1 MKFDKKLNDEINRT
15 FRNFN
20 RKQRYNTSKTRG
32 KGDLPIKID
41 VKEWKAKYSD
51 KSRKEIERQLKIYQ
65 SFGERD
71 ALDKV
76 GSNNRL
82 SKWEASFFQQNLE
95 KTQQFYDKEIAD
107 LKRIIGNKPQ
117 YHLRLHSRLQELIS
131 ERKDLNKDFSAI
143 PDVELDSIRGIF
155 NYAERSELTKAKGFR
170 TYLNQLDRTMDAL
183 GYSKSQRDVLFEKFN
198 QLSENEFT
206 EMVRR
211 EDLINAVYYLIN
223 SPKGRGKYE
232 LMADEEHAREI
243 IESIE
248 DQADFL
254 VNKYKTKK

>member
-20 RKQRYNTSKTRG
+20 RKQIYNHSKTKGRG
-32 KGDLPIKID
+32 ELPSKVNI
-41 VKEWKAKYSD
+41 KEWKAKYSD
-51 KSRKEIERQLKIYQ
+51 KTRKEIEKQLKIYQ

-76 GSNNRL
+76 GGNNRL
-82 SKWEASFFQQNLE
+82 SKWEASFFQENLE
-95 KTQQFYDKEIAD
+95 KTQEFFDKEIAD

-131 ERKDLNKDFSAI
+131 NRKDLNKDFSKI
-143 PDVELDSIRGIF
+143 SDSDIEHIRSIF
-155 NYAERSELTKAKGFR
+155 NYAERSELVKEQGFR

-183 GYSKSQRDVLFEKFN
+183 GYSKSQRDVLFDKFN

-206 EMVRR
+206 EMVRK

>member
-1 MKFDKKLNDEINRT
+1 MKFDKNLNNKINRT

-20 RKQRYNTSKTRG
+20 RKQQYHHYKTKGRGELPSKVN
-32 KGDLPIKID
+32 

-51 KSRKEIERQLKIYQ
+51 KPRKEIERQLKIYQ
-65 SFGERD
+65 SFSERD
-71 ALDKV
+71 ALDRV
-76 GSNNRL
+76 GVNNRL
-82 SKWEASFFQQNLE
+82 AKWQLSYFQQNLE
-95 KTQQFYDKEIAD
+95 KTQQFYDQEIAD

-131 ERKDLNKDFSAI
+131 NRKDLNKDFTKIS
-143 PDVELDSIRGIF
+143 DSDIEHIKSVF
-155 NYAERSELTKAKGFR
+155 NYAERSELVKEQGFR
-170 TYLNQLDRTMDAL
+170 TYLNQLDRAMDAL
-183 GYSKSQRDVLFEKFN
+183 GYSKNQRDALFNKFN
-198 QLSENEFT
+198 VLSENEFT

-232 LMADEEHAREI
+232 LMADEAHAREI

-248 DQADFL
+248 DQADLL